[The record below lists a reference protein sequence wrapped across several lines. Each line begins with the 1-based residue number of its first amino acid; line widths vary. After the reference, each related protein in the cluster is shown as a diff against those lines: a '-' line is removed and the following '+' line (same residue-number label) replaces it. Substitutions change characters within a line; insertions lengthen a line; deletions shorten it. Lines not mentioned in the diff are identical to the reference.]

1 MNWKR
6 LAPLT
11 GVVFVALLVAS
22 FIVSGNTPNSD
33 ASAQEVASFY
43 NSHGTSQNVS
53 ALLGGL
59 SVIFFLFFLGILRA
73 ELRRREEG
81 PGVLSATAFAG
92 GILTA
97 VGGATFAGFT
107 IALADNPDKVDPVAS
122 QALNVLSNDFF
133 ITLAAGTLVFLIAG
147 GIAMVRFTAF
157 PTWLGWAGIV
167 IGVLWIT
174 PAFFVAGPGA
184 LLWVLVVSILL
195 SQRAVPAATA
205 PPSPPPTGPPA

>member
-11 GVVFVALLVAS
+11 GVVFAALLVAS
-22 FIVSGNTPNSD
+22 FIVSGNTPDSD

-43 NSHGTSQNVS
+43 SSHETSQAIS

-59 SVIFFLFFLGILRA
+59 AVIFFLFFLGILRG

-92 GILTA
+92 GILLA
-97 VGGATFAGFT
+97 VGGASFAGIT
-107 IALADNPDKVDPVAS
+107 IALADNPDKIDPSAS
-122 QALNVLSNDFF
+122 QALSVLSNDFF
-133 ITLAAGTLVFLIAG
+133 VPLGAGTVVFLIAS
-147 GIAMVRFTAF
+147 GIAMVRGTAF
-157 PTWLGWAGIV
+157 PTWLGWAAIV

-195 SQRAVPAATA
+195 SQRAAPAATA
-205 PPSPPPTGPPA
+205 PPPPPTAPPG